1 MRAGGARERESGFCF
16 VVFFVF
22 SFGGGGLAA
31 AVCYK
36 KASCWWDF

>member
-22 SFGGGGLAA
+22 SFGGGLAA